1 MAKLTAGE
9 LDVMRIL
16 WEHGELK
23 PAEIQ
28 EHFPRPIKNA
38 ALRSYLTILVEK
50 GHLVRRSKGKAF
62 YYRPKTKRESTFRS
76 MLGELINTFCGGS
89 SETLLC
95 HLLAKE
101 KLSPD
106 ELLELQRMAR
116 EQPESNEKTP
126 ITRDRSDS

>member
-1 MAKLTAGE
+1 MATFTPGE
-9 LDVMRIL
+9 LEVMRVL

-28 EHFPRPIKNA
+28 EYFPRPIKNA

-50 GHLVRRSKGKAF
+50 GHLTRQSKGKAF
-62 YYRPKTKRESTFRS
+62 YYRAKTKQESMFRS
-76 MLGELINTFCGGS
+76 MLGELVDVFCGGS

-101 KLSPD
+101 KLSEE
-106 ELLELQRMAR
+106 ELIELQRVAQK
-116 EQPESNEKTP
+116 ETGSSSKKKKK
-126 ITRDRSDS
+126 S